1 MRSAKDSSASPDTP
15 MQSVKKVEKDQDELS
30 MSSPMSNLDAG
41 NFYEYTDADA
51 PYTRWEKHALFWE
64 IYILP

>member
-1 MRSAKDSSASPDTP
+1 MRSEKDSSASPDTP
-15 MQSVKKVEKDQDELS
+15 MQSVKTVEKDQDELS

-51 PYTRWEKHALFWE
+51 PYTRWEKQALFWE

>member
-1 MRSAKDSSASPDTP
+1 MRSEKDSSASPSTHI
-15 MQSVKKVEKDQDELS
+15 QSVKTVEKDQDELS

-51 PYTRWEKHALFWE
+51 PYTRWEKQALFWE